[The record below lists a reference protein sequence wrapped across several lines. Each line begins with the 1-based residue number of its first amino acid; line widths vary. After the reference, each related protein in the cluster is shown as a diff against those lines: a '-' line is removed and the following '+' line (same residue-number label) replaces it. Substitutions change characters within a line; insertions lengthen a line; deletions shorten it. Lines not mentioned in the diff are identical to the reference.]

1 MRRSLWLL
9 LSTLLTYS
17 SGKPVCRCLSY
28 QPCWPSA
35 SEFAQLQSQLSE
47 PLIKPT
53 PPASAC
59 YPPSHPSGNCA
70 SVQDHLSDG
79 LWRSNL
85 PGSTQIL
92 NFESYTFKNG
102 TIHACYYNTT
112 LGVPCH
118 QGNIPVLGVE
128 AHNVGDVQAAVKFT
142 KQHNLK
148 LIIKNTGHDF
158 LGRSSGR
165 GGFMLWMHNL
175 KDIHY
180 DDHFILEGDPTYQP
194 HKAITFG
201 AGVQWAEAYAAAKAN
216 GRLIVGGISPG
227 GSVGAAGGW
236 ILGGGHSALSP
247 KYGLGVDNAIQFTI
261 VLARGEYIT
270 ANQYRNPDLFWA
282 LRGGGGG
289 TFGVII
295 NVTYRTYDIL
305 PMTLASVNATFST
318 PEIAHK
324 VVTEF
329 IKIHP
334 TLSDAGWGGYSGWS
348 NSTFSANYL
357 VTNVS
362 VLEANATLSSFI
374 NYAKSVV
381 KEPQHFVAA
390 LYPLDS
396 FYDFY
401 SFLNSPGGSGGLLEL
416 TSRFMSRKKAQDEP
430 EKVAQ
435 FTLGVDGLSFSFV
448 AGGAVGR
455 VHPDAVGVNPAWR
468 DALGV
473 LTGGSSWDEG
483 TSAAEIQRLRQ
494 VALDELNNVLDKVSP
509 NSGTYFN
516 EASLYEKDFKKTFFG
531 SHYDLLKKIKNE
543 HDADDLFLVAEGVG
557 SDDWDK
563 SLNCRLH

>member
-1 MRRSLWLL
+1 MRRLLWLL
-9 LSTLLTYS
+9 LSTLLPHS
-17 SGKPVCRCLSY
+17 SGRQSCRCLSY

-35 SEFAQLQSQLSE
+35 SEFTQLQSQLSK

-70 SVQDHLSDG
+70 SVQDHLTDG
-79 LWRSNL
+79 SWRSNL
-85 PGSTQIL
+85 PGSMQSL
-92 NFESYTFKNG
+92 NFESFIFKNG
-102 TIHACYYNTT
+102 TIDTCYYNTT

-118 QGNIPVLGVE
+118 QGNIPILGVE
-128 AHNVGDVQAAVKFT
+128 VHNVGDVQAAVKFA

-158 LGRSSGR
+158 LGRSAGR

-175 KDIHY
+175 KDISY
-180 DDHFILEGDPTYQP
+180 DEDFLLEGDPTYQP

-201 AGVQWAEAYAAAKAN
+201 AGVQWTEAYAAAKAN
-216 GRLIVGGISPG
+216 GRVMVGGIA
-227 GSVGAAGGW
+227 SVGAAGGW
-236 ILGGGHSALSP
+236 ILGGGHSPLSP
-247 KYGLGVDNAIQFTI
+247 KYGLGADNAIQFTV
-261 VLARGEYIT
+261 VLACGEYVT

-289 TFGVII
+289 TFGVLI
-295 NVTYRTYDIL
+295 NVTYRTYDIS

-348 NSTFSANYL
+348 NSSLSATYL

-362 VLEANATLSSFI
+362 VLEANATLSSFV

-381 KEPQHFVAA
+381 KEPQHFAVA
-390 LYPLDS
+390 LYPLNS
-396 FYDFY
+396 FYDFR
-401 SFLNSPGGSGGLLEL
+401 SFFDSPGGAGGLLEL
-416 TSRFMSRKKAQDEP
+416 TSRFISRSKAQDEP
-430 EKVAQ
+430 AKVAQ
-435 FTLGVDGLSFSFV
+435 LTLSVERASFSFV
-448 AGGAVGR
+448 AGGAVTR
-455 VHPDAVGVNPAWR
+455 ADPDAVGVTPAWR

-473 LTGGSSWDEG
+473 LNGGSSWDEG
-483 TSAAEIQRLRQ
+483 ASAAEIERLRQ
-494 VALDELNNVLDKVSP
+494 AALDELNNILDKVSP
-509 NSGTYFN
+509 DSGTYMN
-516 EASLYEKDFKKTFFG
+516 EASLYEKDFKKSFFG
-531 SHYDLLKKIKNE
+531 SHYDRLKKIKSE
-543 HDADDLFLVAEGVG
+543 YDVDDLFLVAEGVG
-557 SDDWDK
+557 SDDWDE